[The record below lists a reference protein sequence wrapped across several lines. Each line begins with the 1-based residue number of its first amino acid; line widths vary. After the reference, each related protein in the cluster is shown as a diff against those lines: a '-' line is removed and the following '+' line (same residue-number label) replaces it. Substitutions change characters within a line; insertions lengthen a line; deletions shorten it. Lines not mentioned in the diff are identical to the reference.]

1 MSCEMTSIRRIRS
14 EVEPPTAPVRPINM
28 ETPRVLIRPAPQYEP
43 PLPAFDG
50 AGRVT
55 PPRPAPRPPT
65 PPTTRKA
72 LSTATTEARR
82 FAIATV
88 TLVLEVL
95 DRRRTASQLEPH
107 VTLCLLDQLTVLS
120 RSTAPPSSASLRR
133 VHIQMGGPGAAE
145 IFGSFERGGR
155 VLAFAARIEQL
166 PCRVRTPPEKRKRT
180 LLPRLV
186 EYRWQLVDFA
196 IA

>member
-1 MSCEMTSIRRIRS
+1 
-14 EVEPPTAPVRPINM
+14 M

-43 PLPAFDG
+43 PL
-50 AGRVT
+50 RVDDVALAT
-55 PPRPAPRPPT
+55 LPRPVPRQRPPA
-65 PPTTRKA
+65 PPPATRQA

-95 DRRRTASQLEPH
+95 DRRRTVAQLEPH
-107 VTLCLLDQLTVLS
+107 VTRGLLDQLTILS
-120 RSTAPPSSASLRR
+120 RSTAPASSASLRR

-145 IFGSFERGGR
+145 VFGSFERGGR

-186 EYRWQLVDFA
+186 EYRWQLVDFT